1 MSFPI
6 ILWYKFRLWFGG
18 LFHKGMNTPYDWAM
32 LGAVSYWQKPHWER
46 EWPDRFPEAS
56 NSTLTAWR
64 ALTGED

>member
-32 LGAVSYWQKPHWER
+32 LGAVS
-46 EWPDRFPEAS
+46 
-56 NSTLTAWR
+56 
-64 ALTGED
+64 